1 MLNKCYKSTDKIE
14 QLDDVTSC
22 IYLKIPEK
30 KVVMMQSY
38 FEIYDGVA
46 TVRTLDIKNSLICII
61 VPNCNLDLCFEILES
76 IKKEVGFEYTNK
88 PQNAKSDDYVG
99 FKNSKF

>member
-22 IYLKIPEK
+22 IYLKVPEK

-76 IKKEVGFEYTNK
+76 IKKEVEEYLEYMDTEEF
-88 PQNAKSDDYVG
+88 QQDSV
-99 FKNSKF
+99 SCLEEI